1 MEQKK
6 NPRSALLTVIGW
18 CFIAIAGIAIVSGIF
33 SLFSFTWLSRA
44 IKNTPELL
52 NELPQQY
59 QIIFSSLKLIY
70 IVIVFQ
76 VLLSLFILFMSID
89 FLKMRTWARTGL
101 EFINWFAILIST
113 ELSFF
118 SIVIWILGKTGV
130 LKKLTA
136 LALPH
141 LFDPATPALI
151 ILTWALAVVPLYF
164 VNRVIR
170 RKEIRELFT

>member
-1 MEQKK
+1 MEQRK
-6 NPRSALLTVIGW
+6 NPRPTLLSVIGW
-18 CFIAIAGIAIVSGIF
+18 CFIALACVAIVSGLF
-33 SLFSFTWLSRA
+33 SLFSFTWMSRA
-44 IKNTPELL
+44 IRNAPELL

-59 QIIFSSLKLIY
+59 QILFSFIKLIY

-89 FLKMRTWARTGL
+89 FLKMRAWARTGL

-136 LALPH
+136 LALPN